1 MRIFAQHGGRENCRM
16 IGKQERRMSIVV
28 FDPDR
33 IDEVDFADRMRHP
46 AAADPA
52 GGMWLSDTEP
62 PYIDANALRQGR
74 LKKLRAWMAEAGYG
88 AVVLLDPYNQ
98 RYATGSRNM
107 FGYFLRNSTRY
118 FFIPTQGPIVLFEY
132 PQSYHVSMVLD
143 TVDEARPSK
152 LVWSSVSNRDDETAG
167 AFADEIVDLLKAHG
181 GGSMKLGLDRC
192 NHLHALALEKRG
204 AEVKDCQGE
213 ILAVRAV
220 KTPQEIRCLQ
230 ESMAG
235 AEAAVAAVHAAI
247 KPGVSENEL
256 FAIMYH
262 EVIRQGGEFIETR
275 LLSSGQRTN
284 PWFNEASGR
293 KIRPGELLALDTD
306 TIGCY
311 GYFSD
316 FSRTFRCGPGK
327 PTKYQKMLYRMA
339 HDQVQHNIGIVKPGM
354 EFREIAEKAWKIPE
368 RFIEQRYTSVM
379 HGVGMHG
386 ETPFITHAMDYA
398 TYGRDGVMMPG
409 MVVSVESYIGEKGGQ
424 EGVKLE
430 DEILITE
437 TGTELLSRFPYE
449 DEFLDGEI

>member
-1 MRIFAQHGGRENCRM
+1 
-16 IGKQERRMSIVV
+16 
-28 FDPDR
+28 
-33 IDEVDFADRMRHP
+33 
-46 AAADPA
+46 
-52 GGMWLSDTEP
+52 
-62 PYIDANALRQGR
+62 
-74 LKKLRAWMAEAGYG
+74 MAEAGYG
-88 AVVLLDPYNQ
+88 AVVLFDPYNQ

-118 FFIPTQGPIVLFEY
+118 FFIPTEGPIVLFEY

-167 AFADEIVDLLKAHG
+167 AFAEEIIDLLKTHG
-181 GGSMKLGLDRC
+181 CGSMKIGLDRC

-204 AEVKDCQGE
+204 AQVKDCQAE

-220 KTPQEIRCLQ
+220 KTPEEIRCL
-230 ESMAG
+230 AG
-235 AEAAVAAVHAAI
+235 EHGWRRSGGGCGARGDQ
-247 KPGVSENEL
+247 PGISENEL

-275 LLSSGQRTN
+275 LLTSGQRTN

-293 KIRPGELLALDTD
+293 RIRPGELLALDTD

-327 PTKYQKMLYRMA
+327 PTSYQKMLYRMA
-339 HDQVQHNIGIVKPGM
+339 HDQVRHKSASSS
-354 EFREIAEKAWKIPE
+354 RAWSSARSPRRRGRYPQ
-368 RFIEQRYTSVM
+368 RFVEQRYTSVM

-386 ETPFITHAMDYA
+386 ETPFIAHAMDYG
-398 TYGRDGVMMPG
+398 TYGRDGSWSG
-409 MVVSVESYIGEKGGQ
+409 MVVSVESYIGEKGG
-424 EGVKLE
+424 
-430 DEILITE
+430 
-437 TGTELLSRFPYE
+437 RRA
-449 DEFLDGEI
+449 